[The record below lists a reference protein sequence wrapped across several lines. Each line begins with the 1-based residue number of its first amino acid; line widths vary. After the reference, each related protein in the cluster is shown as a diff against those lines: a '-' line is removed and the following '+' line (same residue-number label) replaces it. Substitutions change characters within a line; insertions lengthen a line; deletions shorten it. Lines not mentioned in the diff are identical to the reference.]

1 MGADR
6 PPAALWVRGQAGG
19 SHRYEERGL
28 PADAAERVRCL
39 YCASKPMVAMAVLS
53 LLEQADVELEQARVE
68 VADGRLVDEGGCPVA
83 DLLWHRSPFVGP
95 TIWEALRFP
104 LGTLEDELSRAAARA
119 AVDGGRAGYS
129 DVLAWFLLAR
139 LATALAG
146 RSWVAD
152 LQRALRELVGPAL
165 WLRPDRELL
174 ELPVEAQITLLARHR
189 GAEVPMV
196 HALTRRTRALASPY
210 LGAVGS
216 FAAVVSWFQ
225 AFASHVHAGGGVT
238 PLFPFRGLPGPGAG
252 ALRSVR
258 PAPCRVVRGA
268 CARARVRPA
277 GRRAGRRRRP
287 LGVVRSGDGT
297 GGRACSAGRSWRIPP
312 NADGGAPRSVGGA
325 WAWATSV
332 GEHGVG
338 DQPSR
343 GSIATAWWGEVP
355 DGGGGDRCRP
365 RLRTSGSAGGGS
377 GYRPA
382 SRR

>member
-6 PPAALWVRGQAGG
+6 PPTALWVRAQATG

-53 LLEQADVELEQARVE
+53 LLEQADVELERARVE
-68 VADGRLVDEGGCPVA
+68 VTDGRLVDEGGCPVA

-104 LGTLEDELSRAAARA
+104 LGTLEDELSRAARA
-119 AVDGGRAGYS
+119 AADGGRPGYS

-146 RSWVAD
+146 RSWAAD
-152 LQRALRELVGPAL
+152 LQRALRELIGPAL
-165 WLRPDRELL
+165 WLRPDRGLL
-174 ELPVEAQITLLARHR
+174 ELPVEAQVTLLARHR

-216 FAAVVSWFQ
+216 FAAVVSWFR
-225 AFASHVHAGGGVT
+225 AFVSHVHAGGGVT
-238 PLFPFRGLPGPGAG
+238 TLFPSAAYLGRALERCGRSGQRHAASFEVRAPGPASARLVGVQAAGG
-252 ALRSVR
+252 ALSVWFDPVTAQVVGVLGGTFLDD
-258 PAPCRVVRGA
+258 PAE
-268 CARARVRPA
+268 
-277 GRRAGRRRRP
+277 RRRW
-287 LGVVRSGDGT
+287 GVAQR
-297 GGRACSAGRSWRIPP
+297 
-312 NADGGAPRSVGGA
+312 GGA
-325 WAWATSV
+325 WAWATSIS
-332 GEHGVG
+332 GFGVG

-343 GSIATAWWGEVP
+343 GPVSSAWRGQVP
-355 DGGGGDRCRP
+355 SAVEA
-365 RLRTSGSAGGGS
+365 SGAVRG
-377 GYRPA
+377 
-382 SRR
+382 

>member
-6 PPAALWVRGQAGG
+6 PPAALWVHGQAGG

-28 PADAAERVRCL
+28 PADAAERVRSL

-53 LLEQADVELEQARVE
+53 LLEQADVELEQACVDGP
-68 VADGRLVDEGGCPVA
+68 VGRLVDEGGWPVS

-104 LGTLEDELSRAAARA
+104 LGTLEGELSRAAARA
-119 AVDGGRAGYS
+119 AADGGRAGYS
-129 DVLAWFLLAR
+129 DVLAWFLLSR
-139 LATALAG
+139 LAAALAG
-146 RSWVAD
+146 RSWLAD
-152 LQRALRELVGPAL
+152 LQGALRELVGPAL

-225 AFASHVHAGGGVT
+225 VFASHVHAGGGVT
-238 PLFPFRGLPGPGAG
+238 SLFPSAAYLGRALERCGRSGQRHAASFEVRAPGPASARLVGVQAAGG
-252 ALRSVR
+252 ALSVWFD
-258 PAPCRVVRGA
+258 PVTARVVGVLGGTFRED
-268 CARARVRPA
+268 PA
-277 GRRAGRRRRP
+277 ERRR
-287 LGVVRSGDGT
+287 
-297 GGRACSAGRSWRIPP
+297 W
-312 NADGGAPRSVGGA
+312 GAAQRGGA
-325 WAWATSV
+325 WMWATSV

-338 DQPSR
+338 DQRSR
-343 GSIATAWWGEVP
+343 GPVASAWWGEVP
-355 DGGGGDRCRP
+355 SAVEA
-365 RLRTSGSAGGGS
+365 SGAGRG
-377 GYRPA
+377 
-382 SRR
+382 

>member
-6 PPAALWVRGQAGG
+6 PPAALWVRGRAGG

-39 YCASKPMVAMAVLS
+39 YCASKPMVAMAVLG
-53 LLEQADVELEQARVE
+53 LLEQADVELERARVG

-119 AVDGGRAGYS
+119 AVHGGRAVYS
-129 DVLAWFLLAR
+129 DVLAWFVLAR

-174 ELPVEAQITLLARHR
+174 ELPVEAQITLFARHR

-225 AFASHVHAGGGVT
+225 VFASHVQTGAGVT
-238 PLFPFRGLPGPGAG
+238 PLFPSAAYLGRALECCGRSGQRRAASFEVRAPGPASARLVGVQAAGG
-252 ALRSVR
+252 ALSVWFD
-258 PAPCRVVRGA
+258 PATARVVG
-268 CARARVRPA
+268 VLGGTFLEDPA
-277 GRRAGRRRRP
+277 ERRRW
-287 LGVVRSGDGT
+287 GAAQ
-297 GGRACSAGRSWRIPP
+297 RA
-312 NADGGAPRSVGGA
+312 GA

-338 DQPSR
+338 VQPSPAPLA
-343 GSIATAWWGEVP
+343 SVWWGTVP
-355 DGGGGDRCRP
+355 
-365 RLRTSGSAGGGS
+365 SAVE
-377 GYRPA
+377 A
-382 SRR
+382 SSVVRA